1 MKILPAR
8 SLTLPGVLVIGV
20 SLFFLSKLN
29 AQTTASGAVVGIVA
43 DESSAVIVEA
53 EVEMKNEAKGTTQ
66 STRTDREGVYRFFFV
81 APGAYTLTVRHDG
94 FRDVKRIVNVL
105 LGPTVS
111 VNITLQIAGSSGE
124 ITVSDEAPLIHSEN
138 GDAS

>member
-1 MKILPAR
+1 MKILLAR

-81 APGAYTLTVRHDG
+81 APGAYTLTVHFSTVAGHRYLD
-94 FRDVKRIVNVL
+94 FTNV
-105 LGPTVS
+105 TRR
-111 VNITLQIAGSSGE
+111 
-124 ITVSDEAPLIHSEN
+124 
-138 GDAS
+138 